1 MELIRGHHNL
11 RDRHRGC
18 VLAIGNFDGVH
29 RGHQAVLAQLATA
42 SRRSGLP
49 AVLMLFEPQ
58 PREYLDPLNAPARLT
73 RLGEKLTALADTP
86 LDRVVCLR
94 FDRAFAAL
102 SPQQFIDR
110 LLVARLGAAVVV
122 VGEDFRFGHQGAGDL
137 ALLRDA
143 GRGHGFSVLACE
155 RFELDGQRVSS
166 SRVRR
171 ALADGDLETVERLLG
186 RPYRLR
192 GRVTAGDRIGRELGF
207 PTANLPLH
215 RARTPLSG
223 VYAVRVAG
231 PGDAL
236 LPGVANIGSRPTVA
250 GTQLRLEVHLLDFD
264 SDLYGRKLTVEFVRK
279 LRDERRFDSLDA
291 LRRQIGLDTAAA
303 RACLIAGEV

>member
-1 MELIRGHHNL
+1 MELIRGYHNL

-29 RGHQAVLAQLATA
+29 LGHQAVLTRLADA
-42 SRRSGLP
+42 SRQHGLP
-49 AVLMLFEPQ
+49 ATLMLFEPQ

-73 RLGEKLTALADTP
+73 RLSEKLTALADTP

-102 SPQQFIDR
+102 SPHQFIDE
-110 LLVARLGAAVVV
+110 LLVAQLGVAAVV
-122 VGEDFRFGHQGAGDL
+122 VGEDFRFGHRGAGDL

-143 GRGHGFSVLACE
+143 GRRHGFVVPGCE
-155 RFELDGQRVSS
+155 RFELDGRRVSS
-166 SRVRR
+166 SWVRS

-186 RPYRLR
+186 RPYRLL
-192 GRVTAGDRIGRELGF
+192 GRVMPGDRIGRELGF
-207 PTANLPLH
+207 PTANLPLR

-231 PGDAL
+231 LGDTP
-236 LPGVANIGSRPTVA
+236 LPGAANIGRRPTVA

-264 SDLYGRKLTVEFVRK
+264 ADIYGRKLVVEFVRK
-279 LRDERRFDSLDA
+279 LRDECRFDSLDA
-291 LRRQIGLDTAAA
+291 LRRQIQRDTAAA
-303 RACLIAGEV
+303 RTCLNAGEV